1 MRNDRGS
8 VLPLVALAMV
18 MAGGGVVV
26 LGRLGEAA
34 VARASARTAADAA
47 ALAGAAEGEHAARE
61 VASANGAT
69 VLRYEVLGQDTR
81 VTVRLGSAEAVGRAR
96 RERRP
101 AARPGSP
108 PTTRFPVPL
117 RG

>member
-1 MRNDRGS
+1 
-8 VLPLVALAMV
+8 MV

-26 LGRLGEAA
+26 LGRLGQAA

-47 ALAGAAEGEHAARE
+47 ALAGAAEGEQAARE

-69 VLRYEVLGQDTR
+69 VLRYEVLGDDTR
-81 VTVRLGSAEAVGRAR
+81 VTVRLGDAEAVARAR
-96 RERRP
+96 RER
-101 AARPGSP
+101 AGARPGSP

-117 RG
+117 RM